1 MSANAGTDY
10 VFDHWSGDLTGS
22 SNPANIVMDG
32 NKSVTAVFKKVQ
44 YTLTTA
50 VSPTGAGS
58 VTLTPSGGVY
68 DVGTTVQVKANAA
81 TGYVFDHWTGNLTG
95 STNPA
100 NIVMDGNKSVT
111 AVFKKVQYTLTT
123 AVSPTGAGTVTLTP
137 SGGVYDVGTTVQV
150 KASAT
155 TGYVFDHWTG
165 DLTGSSNPANIVM
178 AGNKSVTA
186 VFKKVQYTLTTAV
199 SPTGGR

>member
-1 MSANAGTDY
+1 MGTTVQVKASATTGY

-22 SNPANIVMDG
+22 ANPASIVMAG

-68 DVGTTVQVKANAA
+68 DVGTTVQVKA
-81 TGYVFDHWTGNLTG
+81 
-95 STNPA
+95 
-100 NIVMDGNKSVT
+100 
-111 AVFKKVQYTLTT
+111 
-123 AVSPTGAGTVTLTP
+123 
-137 SGGVYDVGTTVQV
+137 
-150 KASAT
+150 SAT

-165 DLTGSSNPANIVM
+165 DLTGSTNPTSIVM
-178 AGNKSVTA
+178 AGNKSVTRG
-186 VFKKVQYTLTTAV
+186 VQEGAIHV
-199 SPTGGR
+199 DDGRESDGGR